1 MPVEKRVTA
10 ADAFWR
16 EEGDEVQLQHAEA
29 VMAIAQRLKFR
40 AKSVRALPLERR
52 ARHLAQIGDVSEAV
66 ATRALIA
73 YHFAA
78 KRDLMGAFLDA
89 LGIEH
94 EEGLIKAEDVEPPP
108 ADRLRTAT
116 ETLGASFP
124 EEDVELYLR
133 TLAALDGDTWAH
145 MDEVLPPSN

>member
-1 MPVEKRVTA
+1 MPAEKRVTA

-16 EEGDEVQLQHAEA
+16 EDADEVQLQHAEA

-40 AKSVRALPLERR
+40 AKSVQALPVERR
-52 ARHLAQIGDVSEAV
+52 AKHLAQLSDVSEAI
-66 ATRALIA
+66 ATRALIS

-94 EEGLIKAEDVEPPP
+94 EDGLIKAEEVEPPS
-108 ADRLRTAT
+108 ADRLRAAV
-116 ETLGASFP
+116 ETMRASFP

-145 MDEVLPPSN
+145 VDEVLPPSN